1 MAHEQ
6 TDGGPAHGGPPDVRP
21 SSSPPLPPGARLLGL
36 AGLIPFVAGALALA
50 LLDDPARGAA
60 ARVLAGYAAVIVSFL
75 GGIHWGL
82 GFARTG
88 APTTMFLWG
97 IVPSLIAW
105 VALLLPPAAGLVLMA
120 TMLVLCYGV
129 DRAVYPRLGVAHWLP
144 LRRTL
149 SVVAV
154 LSCAAGAWFA

>member
-6 TDGGPAHGGPPDVRP
+6 ADDGRARGGSPGAGP
-21 SSSPPLPPGARLLGL
+21 SSSHPLPPGARLLGL
-36 AGLIPFVAGALALA
+36 AGLIPFIAGALALA
-50 LLDDPARGAA
+50 LLDDAARVPA

-75 GGIHWGL
+75 GGVHWGL
-82 GFARTG
+82 GFARPR
-88 APTTMFLWG
+88 APTTIFLWG
-97 IVPSLIAW
+97 VVPSLIAW
-105 VALLLPPAAGLVLMA
+105 VALLLPPAAGLVLLA

>member
-1 MAHEQ
+1 MAQ
-6 TDGGPAHGGPPDVRP
+6 DQADDGRARGGSPGARP
-21 SSSPPLPPGARLLGL
+21 STSPPLPPGARLLGL
-36 AGLIPFVAGALALA
+36 AGLVPFVAGALVLA
-50 LLDDPARGAA
+50 LLDDAARGAA

-82 GFARTG
+82 GFARTRPP
-88 APTTMFLWG
+88 PTIFLWG
-97 IVPSLIAW
+97 VVPSLIAW
-105 VALLLPPAAGLVLMA
+105 VALLLPPSAGLVLLA

-129 DRAVYPRLGVAHWLP
+129 DRAAYPRLGVAHWLP

-149 SVVAV
+149 SIVAA